1 MRLDLGLYLP
11 HLRSKGRYEV
21 SGQVLLLPILSNGE
35 FIAEFTDV
43 NAIAKIYGKPITKNG
58 DAYMHIEKMVVD
70 FVMKG
75 ARFKVRDNLNQQLN
89 EVINQF
95 LNQNA
100 HELVQEMR
108 VPASQSLSKV
118 FKKFLDIA
126 FINVP
131 LKVWLTD

>member
-1 MRLDLGLYLP
+1 MN
-11 HLRSKGRYEV
+11 
-21 SGQVLLLPILSNGE
+21 GQVLLLPILSNGE
-35 FIAEFTDV
+35 FIAEFNDV

-58 DAYMHIEKMVVD
+58 DDYMHIEKIIVD
-70 FVMKG
+70 FVLKG

-108 VPASQSLSKV
+108 VPASQSLAKI

-126 FINVP
+126 FTNVP
-131 LKVWLTD
+131 LKIWLTE